1 MNENEAI
8 STSFPGCP
16 YDGPNNLF
24 TTTTF
29 FIWSFHNGENNW
41 PDIENNLS

>member
-29 FIWSFHNGENNW
+29 IWSFHNGENNW